1 MLWILSIA
9 ISVHCSFVI
18 LSMTLS
24 SCLPISKERLRTF
37 SCSMAQSEV
46 LSQQLHCSY
55 IVLPTFV
62 LMCLISVK
70 ITFYLSAT
78 STSMQGQLCSN
89 YFSGADLALGCCFC
103 ARLLLL
109 YSVSS
114 EGQVGLPACE
124 RKDDLIFACLAGV
137 EC

>member
-1 MLWILSIA
+1 MISLIFAETIKNFSSFKTTQIHSPNLSGRMLWILSIA

-37 SCSMAQSEV
+37 SCLMAQLGE

-103 ARLLLL
+103 ARL
-109 YSVSS
+109 
-114 EGQVGLPACE
+114 
-124 RKDDLIFACLAGV
+124 
-137 EC
+137 